1 MIKVSIKLD
10 KRRRLK
16 NGKYPLKYKIA
27 RKDGAIYIPTGYELK
42 EEEWDAENERVK
54 SLADRRIINIKLGSQ
69 FTGFHDKNGK
79 DIYEGDILR
88 LGPVICEV
96 LWREYLGGFYLKE
109 DFAIIPGTTPLGL
122 MLDGYE
128 YEIIGS
134 IYDDKPDK

>member
-1 MIKVSIKLD
+1 MRTIKF
-10 KRRRLK
+10 R
-16 NGKYPLKYKIA
+16 GKDVFSDAWRYGDLVHNKKVTTTGLEP
-27 RKDGAIYIPTGYELK
+27 RTMVGGYEVNP
-42 EEEWDAENERVK
+42 ET
-54 SLADRRIINIKLGSQ
+54 ICM
-69 FTGFHDKNGK
+69 FTGFKDANGK
-79 DIYEGDILR
+79 EIYEGDILR

-134 IYDDKPDK
+134 IFDDKPDK